1 MCDPR
6 STRTIKSHTYI
17 CRFTVFTKH
26 SSWDALVS
34 FLSFSAIQSLQFE
47 SSSMINHVQ
56 IFFIMFFNDL
66 HTISPCSP
74 SVPFLPG
81 TPLIPGVPDGPLIP
95 VFPGRPVIPGIPA
108 FPGTPLAPGLP
119 LGPSAPGSP
128 SFPSLPAAVK
138 ICWV

>member
-1 MCDPR
+1 M
-6 STRTIKSHTYI
+6 
-17 CRFTVFTKH
+17 VFTKH

-47 SSSMINHVQ
+47 SSSMINHAHADFFV
-56 IFFIMFFNDL
+56 IFSMICIY
-66 HTISPCSP
+66 TISPCSP

-95 VFPGRPVIPGIPA
+95 VFPGRPVIPGVPA

-128 SFPSLPAAVK
+128 SFPSLPAVVK